1 MKKLIS
7 LFMSIVLLF
16 SVGAEAFASYP
27 EEHTRS
33 YETGNCTVT
42 YTVQNEWDSYRQ
54 IEMSVTN
61 NGEETLRN
69 WALKLDCSGEV
80 ADIWNAEVCTDDGE
94 IIVLRNCGYN
104 YEIIPG
110 NTVEFGF
117 QLRGK
122 DLKLPESVSL
132 CNKTVDST
140 AGSEI
145 SYEITNNWDNGFIAE
160 VSVTNNSDE
169 PLESW
174 RLAFNGNFEI
184 TNLWNANKLY
194 SENGFLV
201 ENNVSTIPIA
211 KGETKKFGFQGSI
224 TPGEM
229 QILVFPQ
236 VKAHTPQLPTAMLG
250 LAELLSC
257 TILAAMLTR

>member
-7 LFMSIVLLF
+7 LFMSMVLLF

-33 YETGNCTVT
+33 YEMGNCTVT

-69 WALKLDCSGEV
+69 WALKLDCSGEIS
-80 ADIWNAEVCTDDGE
+80 DIWNAEVCTDDGE

-117 QLRGK
+117 QLRGD

-224 TPGEM
+224 TPEEM

-236 VKAHTPQLPTAMLG
+236 VKAHTPP
-250 LAELLSC
+250 
-257 TILAAMLTR
+257 